1 MESFFMLLHID
12 KYFSLDYYIGVNIM
26 SLHIMK
32 EENPCHSEHQNTM
45 ENQNSCCNNMQDYR
59 LFNNF

>member
-12 KYFSLDYYIGVNIM
+12 KYFPLDYYIGVSIM

-32 EENPCHSEHQNTM
+32 EEK
-45 ENQNSCCNNMQDYR
+45 
-59 LFNNF
+59 L

>member
-12 KYFSLDYYIGVNIM
+12 KYFSSDYYIGVNIM

-32 EENPCHSEHQNTM
+32 EEK
-45 ENQNSCCNNMQDYR
+45 
-59 LFNNF
+59 L